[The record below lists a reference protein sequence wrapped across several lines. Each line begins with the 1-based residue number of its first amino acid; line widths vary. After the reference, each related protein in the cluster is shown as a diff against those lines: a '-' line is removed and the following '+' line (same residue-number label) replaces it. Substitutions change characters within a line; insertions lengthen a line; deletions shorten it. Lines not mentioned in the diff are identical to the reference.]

1 MTLRVLA
8 ISLHL
13 QPWFY
18 ESYAPLLK
26 ALASKADFQRAEIP
40 PSAIELLAPR
50 PEPSAIL
57 VTDEA
62 LTLPENKAVWKAVL
76 EYVRRGGTV
85 VIMGHFPS
93 FVRPN
98 HLKPFFSQAGLNWE
112 SGSYQRTT
120 LALNPA
126 ALSVANAEKLPQ
138 RYSQKAVFVKNVAPG
153 DMWYKTDDDSVV
165 QSMVFP
171 ATKVNMAGET
181 AVALAKVG
189 TGKARIS
196 RRREC
201 GGRFECGGS
210 CNVWIAVA
218 NGYRV
223 FLGSHDYCV

>member
-1 MTLRVLA
+1 MVWRELCPASQGPRVKSGL
-8 ISLHL
+8 S
-13 QPWFY
+13 
-18 ESYAPLLK
+18 
-26 ALASKADFQRAEIP
+26 ASRKP
-40 PSAIELLAPR
+40 NSAIELLAQR

-62 LTLPENKAVWKAVL
+62 LTLPENRAVWKAAL
-76 EYVRRGGTV
+76 EYVRRGGTA

-126 ALSVANAEKLPQ
+126 AVSVANAEKLPQ

-153 DMWYKTDDDSVV
+153 EMWYKTDDDSVV

-189 TGKARIS
+189 TGKARIC